1 MHPFS
6 YADVVTDS
14 AENSRARDGQALDV
28 SIELLKR
35 ANESGLGSVES
46 VEALY
51 FATRLWS
58 AFIEDL
64 SSPENSLSQQLRA
77 ALISV
82 GISVVRE
89 AERLRNGTST
99 SFAHLIEISTIVRQG
114 LR

>member
-1 MHPFS
+1 MYPFS
-6 YADVVTDS
+6 YAEVVEDS
-14 AENSRARDGQALDV
+14 AENSRRRDGQALDV

-35 ANESGLGSVES
+35 ADERGVESVES

-64 SSPENSLSQQLRA
+64 GRPENSLSQQLRA

-82 GISVVRE
+82 GISVMRE
-89 AERLRNGTST
+89 AERIRNGTST
-99 SFAHLIEISTIVRQG
+99 SFKHMIEISTIVREG